1 MSHSF
6 FFHSHNTNQSSPI
19 MTATKNLLSLLT
31 LLTIIH
37 VRSPLYFKAGVE
49 FELVGQKLSQFVLLE
64 RRGKSFKKLVL
75 NGAV

>member
-1 MSHSF
+1 
-6 FFHSHNTNQSSPI
+6 

-49 FELVGQKLSQFVLLE
+49 FELVGQKLTVNLCFLKEEESHL
-64 RRGKSFKKLVL
+64 KSLC
-75 NGAV
+75 

>member
-49 FELVGQKLSQFVLLE
+49 FELVGQQLTVNLCFLKEEESHL
-64 RRGKSFKKLVL
+64 KSSC
-75 NGAV
+75 

>member
-1 MSHSF
+1 
-6 FFHSHNTNQSSPI
+6 

-49 FELVGQKLSQFVLLE
+49 FELVGQQLTVNLCFLKEEESH
-64 RRGKSFKKLVL
+64 L
-75 NGAV
+75 NSSC

>member
-1 MSHSF
+1 MSYSF

-49 FELVGQKLSQFVLLE
+49 FELVGQKLTVNLCFLKEEESHL
-64 RRGKSFKKLVL
+64 KSSC
-75 NGAV
+75 